1 MPSALPAELQH
12 QKYLSLGTFR
22 KNGLAVQTPVWFAE
36 QDGKIYAMTRND
48 SGKFK
53 RIRNNPT
60 VRVAPST
67 IRGKIIGPEFPGQA
81 RVLPAEDWPRARKL
95 LAAKYWLMRMPF
107 LWSSKNVFLEI
118 TL

>member
-1 MPSALPAELQH
+1 MSPALPAELQH
-12 QKYLSLGTFR
+12 QKYLSLATFR
-22 KNGLAVQTPVWFAE
+22 KNGWAVQTPIWFAE

-60 VRVAPST
+60 VRVAPCT
-67 IRGKIIGPEFPGQA
+67 IRGKIIGPEFSGRA
-81 RVLPAEDWPRARKL
+81 RVLPADDWAHARKL
-95 LAAKYWLMRMPF
+95 LAAKYWLMRVPF
-107 LWSSKNVFLEI
+107 LWSKKNVFLEI

>member
-53 RIRNNPT
+53 RIRNNPP
-60 VRVAPST
+60 VRVDTRPSG
-67 IRGKIIGPEFPGQA
+67 GKIIVPEFPGQA
-81 RVLPAEDWPRARKL
+81 RVLPAEDWPRSRKF

-107 LWSSKNVFLEI
+107 LWINKNVFLE
-118 TL
+118 

>member
-53 RIRNNPT
+53 RIRNNT
-60 VRVAPST
+60 TERVAPST

-81 RVLPAEDWPRARKL
+81 GVLPAEDGRRGRGWRPARC
-95 LAAKYWLMRMPF
+95 WGMG
-107 LWSSKNVFLEI
+107 
-118 TL
+118 